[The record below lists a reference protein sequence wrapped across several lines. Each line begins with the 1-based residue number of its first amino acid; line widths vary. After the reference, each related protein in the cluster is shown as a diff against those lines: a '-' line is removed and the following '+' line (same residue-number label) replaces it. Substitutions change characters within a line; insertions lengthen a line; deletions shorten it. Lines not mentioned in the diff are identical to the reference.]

1 MVDRLWYEDIPVPSL
16 MRDARDVYREAVGR
30 ALADAGCDDVPRNGV
45 FVLAGLDQTVP
56 EAKFSPQA
64 DVVASFG
71 LSKQAA
77 SLLIDTLVLREYLAR
92 RVDPEDRRRMGVRLT
107 ARGITAAVAIQTAVD
122 AIEESLARLISADEL
137 RGFRAGLAAFREIR
151 EHPDWEV
158 GRHER
163 SMADQA

>member
-1 MVDRLWYEDIPVPSL
+1 

-45 FVLAGLDQTVP
+45 FVLAGLDQSMP

-64 DVVASFG
+64 DVVASLG

-77 SLLIDTLVLREYLAR
+77 SLLIDTLVLREYLER

-107 ARGITAAVAIQTAVD
+107 ARGVTAAVAIQTAID
-122 AIEESLARLISADEL
+122 AIEAALAQLITTDEL
-137 RGFRAGLAAFREIR
+137 RGFRAALAAFRELR
-151 EHPDWEV
+151 GQPEWMSRWSTPPLAV
-158 GRHER
+158 
-163 SMADQA
+163 SS